1 MEGVRT
7 VSRGQLWAPEHE
19 LFQIVSGS
27 GGRCVTPPQPEDG
40 QGVDRGRKER
50 NMTDVPHAFENDI
63 IIEQDVEN
71 GEVIYSAYAD
81 GDLIKRYPPCQARNA
96 MVARQLAT
104 GALSTLTLNSD
115 LLDVAAWFAETHPA
129 LPGHFSLQR
138 YRFQKWRKVF
148 SHIIV
153 FSTPAVREQFEA
165 IVEEAFCA
173 LGWQINPHGGSSAD
187 WLETPI
193 LTDISA
199 HRRLSALGRVE
210 RALQAYRRS
219 EE

>member
-1 MEGVRT
+1 
-7 VSRGQLWAPEHE
+7 
-19 LFQIVSGS
+19 
-27 GGRCVTPPQPEDG
+27 
-40 QGVDRGRKER
+40 
-50 NMTDVPHAFENDI
+50 MTDAPHAFENDV
-63 IIEQDVEN
+63 IIEQEVKN
-71 GEVIYSAYAD
+71 GEVVYSAYAA

-104 GALSTLTLNSD
+104 GALSNLTLNRD
-115 LLDVAAWFAETHPA
+115 LLDVAAWFAETPPT

-138 YRFQKWRKVF
+138 YRYQKWHKVF

-165 IVEEAFCA
+165 VVAEAFRS
-173 LGWQINPHGGSSAD
+173 LGWHIDPDGGSGVE
-187 WLETPI
+187 WFETPI
-193 LTDISA
+193 LTGISA
-199 HRRLSALGRVE
+199 HRRLSALGRIE